1 MTSRK
6 LKYQEIK
13 KMKDKKFYLSLICD
27 YMEDQEDGSID
38 FVLSKAK
45 IMCWVTFFGLILLT
59 LSQFIG
65 ISIKQEILG
74 ISANILQNIF
84 MTTFVYEGAK
94 KGLKTYETTKK
105 TE

>member
-1 MTSRK
+1 MR
-6 LKYQEIK
+6 
-13 KMKDKKFYLSLICD
+13 DKKFFLALLCD
-27 YMEDQEDGSID
+27 YMEDQEDGSVD
-38 FVLSKAK
+38 YVLSKAK
-45 IMCWVTFFGLILLT
+45 IMCWIAFFGLMLLA
-59 LSQFIG
+59 LSKFIG
-65 ISIKQEILG
+65 VEIKQEVLG